1 MGKRLHLANFE
12 TLIWDLDGTI
22 LDSYKISL
30 AIWTE
35 LFKGRGIDLDVDILR
50 RNYHGTLRET
60 CEAIIPSSA
69 QNEIDDILV
78 EFIAR
83 DNAHMQEDVNRH
95 LFQDA
100 VDLIERA
107 HNLGRKQ
114 IIVTNRAHGD
124 GRINTSPHTM
134 IGKSKINHCIY
145 HIICGDEVEERKP
158 NVRVLNGIDYN
169 PETTLVIGD
178 QHVDAHFAH
187 NINAKCL
194 IVGRHPE
201 IFEGVTLP
209 GNHSIVESLNSV
221 Y

>member
-1 MGKRLHLANFE
+1 MSKQLRLASFD

-30 AIWTE
+30 TIWTE
-35 LFKGRGIDLDVDILR
+35 LLKARGMDLDSEILR

-60 CEAIIPSSA
+60 CEAIIPSA
-69 QNEIDDILV
+69 WQNEIDEILV
-78 EFIAR
+78 DFIAR
-83 DNAHMQEDVNRH
+83 DNAHMHEDVNRH

-107 HNLGRKQ
+107 HNLGHKQ

-124 GRINTSPHTM
+124 GRVNASPHIM
-134 IGKSKINHCIY
+134 VGKSKINHCIY
-145 HIICGDEVEERKP
+145 HIICGDEVENRKP
-158 NVRVLNGIDYN
+158 SIQVLDGINYN

-178 QHVDAHFAH
+178 QHVDAHFAY
-187 NINAKCL
+187 NINATCL

-201 IFEGVTLP
+201 IFEDVVLP
-209 GNHSIVESLNSV
+209 GNHSIVESLDLLH
-221 Y
+221 